1 MSGDGAREAPMRGS
15 VALIVFIVI
24 CVGGGAAGAR
34 FTAPAI
40 ATWYRDLV
48 KPPWNPPA
56 WVFGPVWTVLYL
68 CMAMAGWRV
77 WQAADSRRRRLALGL
92 FALQLGLNFAW
103 SPIFFGLRR
112 PGLAAVDIILLWF
125 AIAAFCAVARPV
137 SIAAAALFVPYGL
150 WVTFATALNLAIWKL
165 NQPPGPP

>member
-56 WVFGPVWTVLYL
+56 V
-68 CMAMAGWRV
+68 
-77 WQAADSRRRRLALGL
+77 
-92 FALQLGLNFAW
+92 AW